1 MAIPRCCSID
11 AKQTN
16 AMHRR
21 SGARF
26 ERGMTLIEIM
36 MVVAIL
42 GILIAVVVP
51 TLIGQDQDAR
61 RTAQKADIRSIAQA
75 LDIYRMQN
83 GHYPSTEQ
91 GLQALVE
98 KPIGSPEPRAWGPAP
113 YLRRYPLDQW
123 GNEYVYIVDGHTF
136 ELTSLGAD
144 GVEGGEDYD
153 ADVRY
158 ADL

>member
-1 MAIPRCCSID
+1 MYKRHGS
-11 AKQTN
+11 
-16 AMHRR
+16 R
-21 SGARF
+21 G

-51 TLIGQDQDAR
+51 ALIGHDDVAR
-61 RTAQKADIRSIAQA
+61 QTAQKADIRSIGQA
-75 LDIYRMQN
+75 LDIYHLQN

-91 GLQALVE
+91 GLEALVE
-98 KPIGSPEPRAWGPAP
+98 RPIGHPEPKSWGPTP

-123 GNEYVYIVDGHTF
+123 SNDYVYIKEGHTF
-136 ELTSLGAD
+136 ELMSLGAD

-153 ADVRY
+153 ADIRY